1 MRRFHFTVY
10 IEIAISLAMMV
21 AGILA
26 NYSFAELEA
35 VEIPGTVMYLPIA
48 GFVSFCVLMLCGV
61 PRLGAA
67 VAAATG
73 LIAGGIFAL
82 GVYNYPMVEVMN
94 NLNILE
100 IPYMVEM
107 IVCAGILIGGGLLS
121 NLFAWIPM
129 VKNDI

>member
-1 MRRFHFTVY
+1 MRRFYFTVY
-10 IEIAISLAMMV
+10 IEIAICLAMMV

-26 NYSFAELEA
+26 NHSFAELES
-35 VEIPGTVMYLPIA
+35 VEIPSTVMYLPIA

-67 VAAATG
+67 IAAATG
-73 LIAGGIFAL
+73 LISGGIFAL
-82 GVYNYPMVEVMN
+82 GVYNYPMVEIMN

-107 IVCAGILIGGGLLS
+107 IVYAGILISGGLLS

-129 VKNDI
+129 YKNNL